1 VTVRLSRS
9 YRSAPTIVRA
19 AMQLIRPGTLVPGR
33 ELIPART
40 DIPDGPVV
48 VHAVGDEREEAE
60 AIAAEVE
67 KLLGGASFT
76 AFDTRAVDGRDRTE
90 HQLSFADFAVLYRT
104 SSQAAAVDEALA
116 RRGFPVQRRAHSR
129 LAEMPGVAAI
139 LAALTPSD
147 ALAPAA
153 SQPQPPALSPMHE
166 CAIDVAIATSMAH
179 SYAEGEAA
187 KAGSVADRVTVATQA
202 ALAATEN
209 PVDTESAERAE
220 AILAIRAAADVL
232 GPLAAKCGT
241 DLDRFLDEL
250 ALGAEVDTW
259 DPRADRISL
268 LTLHAAKGL
277 EFPVVFIVGCDDG
290 LLPLRSWRGAEV
302 DYAEERRLLFVG
314 MTRATTRLTLFTAA
328 KRTLRGEVTECSP
341 SPFLAS
347 VDQALLDRRGG
358 EAQGRGRRKAR
369 AQQTTLF

>member
-1 VTVRLSRS
+1 
-9 YRSAPTIVRA
+9 
-19 AMQLIRPGTLVPGR
+19 
-33 ELIPART
+33 
-40 DIPDGPVV
+40 
-48 VHAVGDEREEAE
+48 
-60 AIAAEVE
+60 
-67 KLLGGASFT
+67 
-76 AFDTRAVDGRDRTE
+76 
-90 HQLSFADFAVLYRT
+90 
-104 SSQAAAVDEALA
+104 
-116 RRGFPVQRRAHSR
+116 
-129 LAEMPGVAAI
+129 
-139 LAALTPSD
+139 
-147 ALAPAA
+147 
-153 SQPQPPALSPMHE
+153 
-166 CAIDVAIATSMAH
+166 
-179 SYAEGEAA
+179 
-187 KAGSVADRVTVATQA
+187 VTVATQA

-209 PVDTESAERAE
+209 PVGAAPGDRAA

-290 LLPLRSWRGAEV
+290 LLPLRSWHRVSGPGAEV

-328 KRTLRGEVTECSP
+328 KRTLRGQVTECSP

-347 VDQALLDRRGG
+347 IDHALLDRRGG